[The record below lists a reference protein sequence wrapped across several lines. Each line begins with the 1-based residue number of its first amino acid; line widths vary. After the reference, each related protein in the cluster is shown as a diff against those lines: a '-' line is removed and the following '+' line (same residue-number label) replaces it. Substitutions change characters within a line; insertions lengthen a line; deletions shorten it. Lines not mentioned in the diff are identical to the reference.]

1 MDSTP
6 SPPHS
11 TQRTAMPGKR
21 KVGGYCREQ
30 RVPCV
35 KLRMSATAVHASP
48 KQRVVCE
55 NVSSRQLPLHHQ
67 WDPIS
72 SYYPCTCSRHSL
84 NPSLWRLRG
93 VTAFRVFQKN
103 AQRIMTKVLEHD
115 DGGSIHDAAIA
126 PPFALH
132 QHYQTK
138 RMVCFLEMLHHRIYS
153 SITPLPYDSRP
164 LRCRGKHMAIKQ

>member
-21 KVGGYCREQ
+21 KAGGYCREQ

-55 NVSSRQLPLHHQ
+55 NVSSRQLPLHTSEILLA
-67 WDPIS
+67 PIT
-72 SYYPCTCSRHSL
+72 YAPAL
-84 NPSLWRLRG
+84 G
-93 VTAFRVFQKN
+93 TA
-103 AQRIMTKVLEHD
+103 
-115 DGGSIHDAAIA
+115 
-126 PPFALH
+126 
-132 QHYQTK
+132 
-138 RMVCFLEMLHHRIYS
+138 
-153 SITPLPYDSRP
+153 
-164 LRCRGKHMAIKQ
+164 